1 MARIRGD
8 REAFGKPGLAP
19 KWTHGDKD
27 GVGTAYSASSRVW
40 FTLWAGIVTEVY
52 YPTLD
57 MPQIRD
63 LQLMV
68 SDGATFFHDELR
80 HVQSEIRPP
89 DGMLGYVVHSRDPQG
104 LYQFDKE
111 IISDPDLPGL
121 LQRVRFTGD
130 RNVLSRLKAYV
141 MCAPHLGGSGAG
153 NSGMIV
159 QVAGREVLVANR
171 ESHWMAMAA
180 THPFSRLSV
189 GHAGASDGW

>member
-1 MARIRGD
+1 
-8 REAFGKPGLAP
+8 
-19 KWTHGDKD
+19 
-27 GVGTAYSASSRVW
+27 AYSASSRVW

-80 HVQSEIRPP
+80 HVHSEIRPP
-89 DGMLGYVVHSRDPQG
+89 DGMLGYVVHSKDLQRR
-104 LYQFDKE
+104 YEFEKE
-111 IISDPDLPGL
+111 IISAPRLPCL

-130 RNVLSRLKAYV
+130 RNLLSRLKAYV
-141 MCAPHLGGSGAG
+141 LCAPHLGGAGAG
-153 NSGMIV
+153 NSGMV
-159 QVAGREVLVANR
+159 VHVAGHEVLVANR
-171 ESHWMAMAA
+171 ESHWMAMVA

-189 GHAGASDGW
+189 GYVDASDGWTDVSAHCRMTWEFDRADDGN